1 MKKLSTIKKVVFLTL
16 FFVLAIPLALP
27 ADDKAWPAASKMRL
41 AVLPFQAVSPDDGQ
55 SSSVRCPVCGSVN
68 SSGSIVKGAEK
79 VVQDLFTDK
88 LRDLKSTD
96 IISSEKA
103 AGAYQRISSDSM
115 KQTQKELIKKVG
127 AELHADFLVAG
138 YVYHYRERMGYD
150 YAVERPASVGFEIH
164 LISVKDGSSLWRG
177 IFDKTQKSLMEDVFQ
192 ASSFFKGGAKWLTA
206 RELTKLGIDEIFE
219 TFPGVEP
226 ERQK

>member
-1 MKKLSTIKKVVFLTL
+1 MKKLSTIKEIVFLAL
-16 FFVLAIPLALP
+16 FFIWAMPLLVQ
-27 ADDKAWPAASKMRL
+27 ADDKTQPAASKTRL
-41 AVLPFQAVSPDDGQ
+41 AVLPFQAVLPDGDQ
-55 SSSVRCPVCGSVN
+55 ALSVRCPMCGSVN
-68 SSGSIVKGAEK
+68 SSGSIVKGAES

-88 LRDLKSTD
+88 LRDLKNTD

-103 AGAYQRISSDSM
+103 AGAYQRISSDSI
-115 KQTQKELIKKVG
+115 KQTPKQVLRKVG
-127 AELHADFLVAG
+127 EELRADVLVVG

-219 TFPGVEP
+219 TFPGIEP
-226 ERQK
+226 ER

>member
-1 MKKLSTIKKVVFLTL
+1 MTL
-16 FFVLAIPLALP
+16 FFILMIPAALR
-27 ADDKAWPAASKMRL
+27 ADDKAQPAGLKIRL
-41 AVLPFQAVSPDDGQ
+41 AVLPFQVVLPDDNQ
-55 SSSVRCPVCGSVN
+55 SSSVRCPICGSVN

-103 AGAYQRISSDSM
+103 AGIYQRIASDSM
-115 KQTQKELIKKVG
+115 KQTQMQLAGKVG
-127 AELHADFLVAG
+127 QELHADVLVAG
-138 YVYHYRERMGYD
+138 YIYHYRERMGYD
-150 YAVERPASVGFEIH
+150 YAVERPAAVGFEIH

-219 TFPGVEP
+219 TFPGVLP